1 MDRTELLIL
10 GLPWSRTA
18 LASIIAEKATSVL
31 AQALAQEAKPK
42 TRKHDAEPRD
52 PQPLAKH
59 TGSGEPSPGIL
70 RGDHIGS
77 WPPVCPNRVVSG
89 AKTGAT
95 LAAED
100 DDNLSILTKNI

>member
-1 MDRTELLIL
+1 MGNLTLSTLLL
-10 GLPWSRTA
+10 RPMRPLLTQ
-18 LASIIAEKATSVL
+18 KVTSGL
-31 AQALAQEAKPK
+31 AQAMAQEARPEA
-42 TRKHDAEPRD
+42 RKHDAEPRD
-52 PQPLAKH
+52 PLLLAKH
-59 TGSGEPSPGIL
+59 TGSGEPSPVIL